1 MLLLKLPNDSSVDMF
16 KAKGFLSILLK
27 TLAATVRASLH
38 WTELLKKIPAN
49 PNFSFWWIEFHTST
63 FLLKCQDS
71 IIQTNYT
78 YLCRDSLVSTSVFW
92 TDYNNKIDQL
102 SVTLPEGYVVMTYM

>member
-38 WTELLKKIPAN
+38 WSELLKKSLRTLISASGELN
-49 PNFSFWWIEFHTST
+49 ST
-63 FLLKCQDS
+63 QVHFFQN
-71 IIQTNYT
+71 IRTQ
-78 YLCRDSLVSTSVFW
+78 
-92 TDYNNKIDQL
+92 
-102 SVTLPEGYVVMTYM
+102 

>member
-38 WTELLKKIPAN
+38 WSELLKKSLRTLISAKSGELN
-49 PNFSFWWIEFHTST
+49 STQVHFFQNIRTHTGKLMN
-63 FLLKCQDS
+63 LL
-71 IIQTNYT
+71 
-78 YLCRDSLVSTSVFW
+78 
-92 TDYNNKIDQL
+92 
-102 SVTLPEGYVVMTYM
+102 M